1 MNSLLSGIDGAELY
15 PEYEAY
21 IDDQQARGAFRL
33 LVDLTASSSQ
43 LVPSFKPKG
52 KLRTCCLHDRS
63 ERQPY
68 SFIVN
73 KKWLLFYFRLPEVR
87 SGMDR
92 LKRDFGSF
100 NVNNKGEWTVRLRSE
115 GEVQLLL
122 RHVDWLGGDR
132 SGSR

>member
-1 MNSLLSGIDGAELY
+1 MELY

-21 IDDQQARGAFRL
+21 IEDQQARGAFRL
-33 LVDLTASSSQ
+33 LVDLAASSPR
-43 LVPSFKPKG
+43 LVLSFKPKG

-92 LKRDFGSF
+92 LKGEFDSF
-100 NVNNKGEWTVRLRSE
+100 NVNNKGEWTVKLRTE
-115 GEVQLLL
+115 DDVRLLL
-122 RHVDWLGGDR
+122 RHVDGLGGDHG
-132 SGSR
+132 GSR